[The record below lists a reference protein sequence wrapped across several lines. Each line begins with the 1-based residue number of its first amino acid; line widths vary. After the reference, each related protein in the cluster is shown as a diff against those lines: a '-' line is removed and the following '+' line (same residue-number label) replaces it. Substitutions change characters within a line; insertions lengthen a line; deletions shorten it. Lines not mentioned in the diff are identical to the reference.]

1 MTKQFSNADLH
12 RLAPELGVAMDGPC
26 PVEKVRKPRTYEEH
40 NAQVAVIVWW
50 HAACRGYNLQEQL
63 LFAIPNGSAL
73 GVGKEDWQV
82 RQRIIRGK
90 RLKDEGL
97 RAGTFDLFL
106 SVPRGSFS
114 QLTTCATQRITT
126 WRWCGLYLE
135 MKTATGVVSLD
146 QIQFQKAVETQGY
159 KAVICRSQNEAVNA
173 IIQYLKT

>member
-1 MTKQFSNADLH
+1 MTKRFTNADLH

-40 NAQVAVIVWW
+40 NAQKAVIVWW
-50 HAACRGYNLQEQL
+50 HTACLTYRLPEQL

-106 SVPRGSFS
+106 AVPRAPTPLIALALGHNLRGYS
-114 QLTTCATQRITT
+114 
-126 WRWCGLYLE
+126 GLFCE
-135 MKTATGVVSLD
+135 MKTATGRVSLD
-146 QIQFQKAVETQGY
+146 QIQFKKAVEAQGY
-159 KAVICRSQNEAVNA
+159 RAVVCRSQNEAVGA
-173 IIQYLKT
+173 IIEYLKQ